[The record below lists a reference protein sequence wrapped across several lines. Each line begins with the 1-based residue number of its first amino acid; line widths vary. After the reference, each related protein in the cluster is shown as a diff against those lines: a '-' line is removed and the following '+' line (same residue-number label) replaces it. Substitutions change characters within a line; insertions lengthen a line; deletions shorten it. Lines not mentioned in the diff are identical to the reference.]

1 MLGEPSTKPY
11 LSHGRWKGKTGAL
24 MQLVPAR
31 APDVPSDLSPPAPCP
46 TAADIAAKL
55 RSGEMS
61 LHASRVP
68 LTSRESLNSA
78 LVTAQKQLKLPTGIN
93 GGWTLEANAKLAYN
107 LLQAKRGS
115 KGCRKT
121 SPPSTSLKRKKT
133 QSSSSSSSS
142 SSSAST
148 SKSQL
153 RRLIAELKWK
163 NFVPWWAAWWQ
174 RTTACVPLNRPA
186 WSGKKSSLAW
196 YPLPAFPEIC
206 LYWTSALQSWN
217 IWNCFF
223 TSSILG
229 PNMFKVCSYFH
240 LQCSRFK
247 TIFKMIGYFTLPAMR
262 WIWIWVSG
270 IIASLI
276 SCVSARE
283 IREHNFIFHVNRN
296 IFCNSIVGMFFATH
310 FCRHSLLLLSEQ

>member
-1 MLGEPSTKPY
+1 MGAREQVTSFEISHFISRILSRPTKSDYPP
-11 LSHGRWKGKTGAL
+11 LLKHVFGSSGACIS
-24 MQLVPAR
+24 
-31 APDVPSDLSPPAPCP
+31 APPWCAHSISPCP
-46 TAADIAAKL
+46 SSRRPIGPVACSTSNRGGLASKL

-68 LTSRESLNSA
+68 LTRESLNSA
-78 LVTAQKQLKLPTGIN
+78 LATVQKQLKLPTGIN

-107 LLQAKRGS
+107 LLQAERGR
-115 KGCRKT
+115 KGCGKETQPLCDLEDQRPQT
-121 SPPSTSLKRKKT
+121 SPPSTGLKRKKT

-142 SSSAST
+142 WSSAST

-153 RRLIAELKWK
+153 RRLIAEYEDAIGCHQDVEAEMEELRS
-163 NFVPWWAAWWQ
+163 WWTAWWQ

-196 YPLPAFPEIC
+196 YPLAAFPESC
-206 LYWTSALQSWN
+206 FYWTSALQSWN

-240 LQCSRFK
+240 LQWIQDSRP
-247 TIFKMIGYFTLPAMR
+247 YSR
-262 WIWIWVSG
+262 W
-270 IIASLI
+270 
-276 SCVSARE
+276 
-283 IREHNFIFHVNRN
+283 
-296 IFCNSIVGMFFATH
+296 
-310 FCRHSLLLLSEQ
+310 